1 MSLPSLAW
9 KTTPLDL
16 LALGTGL
23 LPMLFLGGAFRF
35 QPLIESGGS
44 PMIECA
50 YCERPLI
57 CESCRTPYKP
67 PSQQYYEALS
77 QAEADLGCPECGAV
91 LVCHWCKT
99 PYDGGDKD
107 SNAPEARGA

>member
-23 LPMLFLGGAFRF
+23 LPMLFLEEHPSFNHSSRV
-35 QPLIESGGS
+35 GGS

-50 YCERPLI
+50 YCERLLI

-67 PSQQYYEALS
+67 PSQQHYEALS
-77 QAEADLGCPECGAV
+77 QAEVALGCPECGAV

-107 SNAPEARGA
+107 SDAPAARGA

>member
-23 LPMLFLGGAFRF
+23 LPMLFLEEHSGFNHSSRV
-35 QPLIESGGS
+35 GGS
-44 PMIECA
+44 LMIECA

-67 PSQQYYEALS
+67 PSQQHYEALS
-77 QAEADLGCPECGAV
+77 QAEAALGCPECGAV

-107 SNAPEARGA
+107 SDAPAARGA